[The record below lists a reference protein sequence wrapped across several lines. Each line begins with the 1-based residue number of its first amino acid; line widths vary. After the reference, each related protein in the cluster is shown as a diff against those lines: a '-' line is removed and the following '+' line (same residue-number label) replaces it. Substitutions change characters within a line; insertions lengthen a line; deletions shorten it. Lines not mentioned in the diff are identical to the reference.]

1 MSILP
6 RPPLFTYAATSVL
19 SILSCAVLTQ
29 VLNAADSPLSVE
41 TIAEQTRPCLVS
53 ISATGR
59 EGRSVGIGTGF
70 VVDPG
75 GLIATNL
82 HVIGDA
88 RPVHVEMSDGRK
100 LRVIAIHASDRK
112 MDLAVIRVAEKNL
125 PALEMGDP
133 DKLKKGAPIVVMGN
147 PHGLKNSVV
156 SGVNSSTRE
165 IDGRTMLQL
174 AIPIEPG
181 NSGGPVLD
189 RQGRVH
195 GIVTM
200 KSLVTD
206 NLGFAV
212 DIRMLKTLLAKP
224 NPVPIDRWMTIGT
237 IDARDWTALFG
248 ARWRQRGGRIIVEDA
263 GTGFGGR
270 SLCLSTQPLPAVPY
284 EISVAVRLDDEAGAA
299 GLVFHA
305 DGKHRHYGFY
315 PSNGKIRLTRFDGP
329 DVFSWKILHDQPI
342 AAYRAGEWNTLK
354 IRIEKDKFLC
364 YVNDQLALTSQD
376 QGLTTGRVGLAKF
389 RDTHAQFRRF
399 QIGNQLNKAS
409 VSPEITKRLN
419 QLIDELP
426 RLEAIL
432 APQLAP
438 LQEHAGETRNLL
450 RRQAEELQSRA
461 AELAKLSADIHV
473 RSIAHQL
480 NQIFPDLAGKPAKP
494 TGKADLL
501 KAALLIAVADEEEID
516 VTSYIRLV
524 ERMAGDI
531 RKTYPQDA
539 PEQDRLKALD
549 KYLFVD
555 NGFHGSR
562 FDYYHRANSYLNRV
576 IDDREGLPI
585 TLSLLYMELG
595 HRLDLTIRG
604 VGLPG
609 HFVVQHVHADGES
622 QLIDVFNEGKR
633 LSRED
638 AIKLAAEHSNQPFQ
652 DSYLAPVSD
661 RQLLARML
669 NNLLGLAQQK
679 EDKEAMLRYV
689 ELLMALDSHSV
700 QNRGMRAILRFE
712 TGRKQAAVADLDWF
726 LDEQPDNLDLDRI
739 RQMRDYFAR

>member
-1 MSILP
+1 
-6 RPPLFTYAATSVL
+6 
-19 SILSCAVLTQ
+19 
-29 VLNAADSPLSVE
+29 
-41 TIAEQTRPCLVS
+41 
-53 ISATGR
+53 
-59 EGRSVGIGTGF
+59 
-70 VVDPG
+70 
-75 GLIATNL
+75 
-82 HVIGDA
+82 
-88 RPVHVEMSDGRK
+88 
-100 LRVIAIHASDRK
+100 
-112 MDLAVIRVAEKNL
+112 
-125 PALEMGDP
+125 
-133 DKLKKGAPIVVMGN
+133 
-147 PHGLKNSVV
+147 
-156 SGVNSSTRE
+156 
-165 IDGRTMLQL
+165 
-174 AIPIEPG
+174 
-181 NSGGPVLD
+181 
-189 RQGRVH
+189 
-195 GIVTM
+195 
-200 KSLVTD
+200 
-206 NLGFAV
+206 
-212 DIRMLKTLLAKP
+212 
-224 NPVPIDRWMTIGT
+224 
-237 IDARDWTALFG
+237 
-248 ARWRQRGGRIIVEDA
+248 
-263 GTGFGGR
+263 
-270 SLCLSTQPLPAVPY
+270 
-284 EISVAVRLDDEAGAA
+284 A

-562 FDYYHRANSYLNRV
+562 FDYYH
-576 IDDREGLPI
+576 
-585 TLSLLYMELG
+585 
-595 HRLDLTIRG
+595 
-604 VGLPG
+604 
-609 HFVVQHVHADGES
+609 
-622 QLIDVFNEGKR
+622 
-633 LSRED
+633 
-638 AIKLAAEHSNQPFQ
+638 
-652 DSYLAPVSD
+652 
-661 RQLLARML
+661 
-669 NNLLGLAQQK
+669 
-679 EDKEAMLRYV
+679 
-689 ELLMALDSHSV
+689 
-700 QNRGMRAILRFE
+700 
-712 TGRKQAAVADLDWF
+712 
-726 LDEQPDNLDLDRI
+726 
-739 RQMRDYFAR
+739 